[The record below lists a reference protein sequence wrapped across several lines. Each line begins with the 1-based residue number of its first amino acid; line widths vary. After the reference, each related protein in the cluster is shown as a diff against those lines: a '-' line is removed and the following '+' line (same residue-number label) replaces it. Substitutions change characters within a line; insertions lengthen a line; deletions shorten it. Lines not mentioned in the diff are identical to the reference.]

1 VNGIVP
7 AFNLAEDTMKT
18 TMMTTTTKTS
28 ETAHATVATDE
39 RATAAHVLAHEP
51 TILMMITVGTIEGM

>member
-7 AFNLAEDTMKT
+7 ASNLAEDIMKT
-18 TMMTTTTKTS
+18 TMKKATKTS
-28 ETAHATVATDE
+28 RTAHAIVATDE

-51 TILMMITVGTIEGM
+51 TIPMMTTMGTTERM